1 MNKSS
6 ECLVSEFDQIC
17 LANYLVNQNAA
28 YEAKCKAEGAI
39 FIRRF
44 QYIGYCLNALT
55 TVDLARMGVYTV
67 EQYKQWSAEN
77 EALCD
82 AKEDRKNSY

>member
-1 MNKSS
+1 MNTTSKS
-6 ECLVSEFDQIC
+6 LTWEFDQIC
-17 LANYLVNQNAA
+17 LSNYLINQNAA

-39 FIRRF
+39 F
-44 QYIGYCLNALT
+44 YCLNALT
-55 TVDLARMGVYTV
+55 TYDLARMGVYTV

-77 EALCD
+77 DALCA

>member
-6 ECLVSEFDQIC
+6 ECFVSEFDQIC

-39 FIRRF
+39 F
-44 QYIGYCLNALT
+44 YCLNALT